1 MVAVISVVIFG
12 LIFAFFATLNTSP
25 VTINLW
31 YTTWT
36 NVPLYIAVL
45 ASLAAGILL
54 SAVFYLGKSIADYF
68 KIGST
73 EHELKKT
80 KQTITDLTKQVHEL
94 ELENTRLK
102 TKAGEGSVDEDS
114 L

>member
-80 KQTITDLTKQVHEL
+80 KQTITFPHVTLF
-94 ELENTRLK
+94 N
-102 TKAGEGSVDEDS
+102 S
-114 L
+114 LNRCCAPNCFARRAFYEAS